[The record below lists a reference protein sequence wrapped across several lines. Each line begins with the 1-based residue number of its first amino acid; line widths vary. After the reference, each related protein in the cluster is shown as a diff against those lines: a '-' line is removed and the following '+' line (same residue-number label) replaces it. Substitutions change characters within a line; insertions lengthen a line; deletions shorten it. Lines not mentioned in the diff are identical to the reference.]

1 MAEPSLKSWDEV
13 NSTLRKI
20 RDAEIALQQIEA
32 DMEKC
37 VADVKEK
44 AEEQSIP
51 WRDEIKKLEL
61 QVKEYVTVNKDDLNG
76 KSREMTFGSVGFRLS
91 TKLQLPKAVDKVIKQ
106 LRKMGM
112 GDCINI
118 KETVNK
124 DILKTYDEKTILLVG
139 GTLKKEDAFWYETKR
154 EELANPE

>member
-139 GTLKKEDAFWYETKR
+139 GTLKKGGCLLVRD
-154 EELANPE
+154 